1 MKRFFQILAMAA
13 LSVSLW
19 SCSKDAPA
27 DPIAP
32 VQPKPQL
39 TQLCLKGT
47 ITSMP
52 LARVNADGFEANDKV
67 GVYVAIA
74 STLNSAGNTLDN
86 EAFTYSSGNIAAPQG
101 KEVYWAS
108 DNVRLSVF
116 AYYPYVTGA
125 PKTGVVNFSVE
136 ADQSTSAK
144 YYGSDFISA
153 KSLNLAPQSSPV
165 ALTFNHLL
173 SRLDVELVAG
183 DGITQDELRA
193 AEKSLLVGGLDMS
206 GKVDIVAGTVV
217 GDEQFGDVAP
227 YKVDGD
233 SYSFIAYPCDEKLL
247 FRLEMDD
254 ELYSCSADI
263 ELKAGYRSEITITVN
278 KYEPQTLSL
287 SVVGINPWTDDAT
300 DYAAT
305 MDNFI
310 TFADAKFKGYLIG
323 ENLFAYDI
331 GTGSYVNTGNKI
343 DANHDGE
350 ISFAEA
356 EDVVYIGAINLG
368 ITSMAELHYFPNLEY
383 LSCNRNQLTALD
395 VSKNT
400 ALKSLSCVNNQ
411 LTALDVSKNIALESF
426 WCYDNQLTALDVSKN
441 TALKDLGCSYN
452 QLTALDVSK
461 NTSLEQLQCV
471 YNPLTSLDVSKNTAL
486 EFLVCGYNQLTAL
499 DVSKNTALEDLQC
512 YGNQL
517 TALDVSNNTVLVK
530 LNCGNNPLTTLDVS
544 TNTALKD
551 LHCYGNQLTSLDISK
566 NTELRSLLC
575 RHNQLTALDVSKN
588 TALTNIDVDEN
599 GLTEL
604 DLSKNTELISFSC
617 NTNELSS
624 LNLSNNTKLSLL
636 NCTYNDLVALDVSH
650 NVALENLTCF
660 NNQLTTLDVS
670 KNTNLRTLG
679 CNPMNDEN
687 GNNLL
692 TTIYTY
698 QGQTFESLD
707 KPDGAQ
713 LTVKPAN

>member
-32 VQPKPQL
+32 VQPNPQL

-67 GVYVAIA
+67 GVYVATA
-74 STLNSAGNTLDN
+74 STLNSIGNTLDN

-108 DNVRLSVF
+108 DDARLSVF

-193 AEKSLLVGGLDMS
+193 VEKSLLVGGLDMS

-233 SYSFIAYPCDEKLL
+233 SYSFIAYPCDEKLS

-287 SVVGINPWTDDAT
+287 SVVGINPWIDDAT
-300 DYAAT
+300 DYTAT
-305 MDNFI
+305 MDNEILDKNSNIIF
-310 TFADAKFKGYLIG
+310 TDANFKAFLVGEYLYVYNPDL
-323 ENLFAYDI
+323 EDESDDPAYEV
-331 GTGSYVNTGNKI
+331 SANKI
-343 DANHDGE
+343 DANDDGE
-350 ISFAEA
+350 ISIAEA
-356 EDVVYIGAINLG
+356 ENVVYLEIDGVGVSNL
-368 ITSMAELHYFPNLEY
+368 SELSYFTNLEGLMIYEEDNLTTIDLSRNTALKYLEFENCGLRALDLSYNTALKSLWCTDNQIANLNVSKNTALEY
-383 LSCNRNQLTALD
+383 LICDGNQLTALD

-400 ALKSLSCVNNQ
+400 ALKALYLDHNKLTNLDITNNTNLMYLSCDANGLSVLDVSNNTKLVEILCYENRLTRLDVSNNVSLIYLECGENQ
-411 LTALDVSKNIALESF
+411 LTALDVSNNTALENLFLGGNNLSQLNVSQNEALIELS
-426 WCYDNQLTALDVSKN
+426 CDNNQLTALDVSKN
-441 TALKDLGCSYN
+441 TALIKLYCES
-452 QLTALDVSK
+452 
-461 NTSLEQLQCV
+461 
-471 YNPLTSLDVSKNTAL
+471 
-486 EFLVCGYNQLTAL
+486 
-499 DVSKNTALEDLQC
+499 
-512 YGNQL
+512 NQL
-517 TALDVSNNTVLVK
+517 TALDVSNNT
-530 LNCGNNPLTTLDVS
+530 
-544 TNTALKD
+544 A
-551 LHCYGNQLTSLDISK
+551 
-566 NTELRSLLC
+566 
-575 RHNQLTALDVSKN
+575 LTALYCS
-588 TALTNIDVDEN
+588 
-599 GLTEL
+599 
-604 DLSKNTELISFSC
+604 
-617 NTNELSS
+617 
-624 LNLSNNTKLSLL
+624 
-636 NCTYNDLVALDVSH
+636 
-650 NVALENLTCF
+650 
-660 NNQLTTLDVS
+660 
-670 KNTNLRTLG
+670 
-679 CNPMNDEN
+679 PMNDEN

-698 QGQTFESLD
+698 QGQTFTTLK

-713 LTVKPAN
+713 LVVKPAN

>member
-32 VQPKPQL
+32 VQPNPQL

-52 LARVNADGFEANDKV
+52 LSRVNADGFEANDKV
-67 GVYVAIA
+67 GVYVATA

-108 DNVRLSVF
+108 DDVRLSVF

-217 GDEQFGDVAP
+217 GDEQFGDVTP

-233 SYSFIAYPCDEKLL
+233 SYSFIAYPCDEKLS

-263 ELKAGYRSEITITVN
+263 ELKAGYKSKITITVN

-305 MDNFI
+305 MDNEILDKNSNIIF
-310 TFADAKFKGYLIG
+310 TDANFKAFLVSEYL
-323 ENLFAYDI
+323 
-331 GTGSYVNTGNKI
+331 YVYNPDLEDDESDDLPFEESANKI
-343 DANHDGE
+343 DANNDGE
-350 ISFAEA
+350 ISIAEA
-356 EDVVYIGAINLG
+356 ENVVYLEIDGVGVSNL
-368 ITSMAELHYFPNLEY
+368 SELSYFTNLEGLIIYEEDNLTTIDLSHNTALKY
-383 LSCNRNQLTALD
+383 LELENCGLRALDLSYNTALKELWCSGNRLTILDVSKNTALLALVCDDNQLTTLDVSKNTALKGLLCSDNRLTALD

-400 ALKSLSCVNNQ
+400 ALVKLDCEDNP
-411 LTALDVSKNIALESF
+411 LT
-426 WCYDNQLTALDVSKN
+426 TLDVSKN
-441 TALKDLGCSYN
+441 TALKYF
-452 QLTALDVSK
+452 
-461 NTSLEQLQCV
+461 
-471 YNPLTSLDVSKNTAL
+471 Y
-486 EFLVCGYNQLTAL
+486 CG
-499 DVSKNTALEDLQC
+499 E
-512 YGNQL
+512 
-517 TALDVSNNTVLVK
+517 
-530 LNCGNNPLTTLDVS
+530 
-544 TNTALKD
+544 
-551 LHCYGNQLTSLDISK
+551 
-566 NTELRSLLC
+566 
-575 RHNQLTALDVSKN
+575 
-588 TALTNIDVDEN
+588 
-599 GLTEL
+599 
-604 DLSKNTELISFSC
+604 
-617 NTNELSS
+617 
-624 LNLSNNTKLSLL
+624 
-636 NCTYNDLVALDVSH
+636 
-650 NVALENLTCF
+650 
-660 NNQLTTLDVS
+660 NQLTTLDVS
-670 KNTNLRTLG
+670 KNTALIELD
-679 CNPMNDEN
+679 CSPMNDAN

-698 QGQTFESLD
+698 QGQSIPYLD
-707 KPDGAQ
+707 KPDATQ
-713 LTVKPAN
+713 LVVNSAN

>member
-32 VQPKPQL
+32 VQPNPQL

-67 GVYVAIA
+67 GVYVATA
-74 STLNSAGNTLDN
+74 STFNSAGNTLDN

-193 AEKSLLVGGLDMS
+193 AEKSLLVCGLDMS

-233 SYSFIAYPCDEKLL
+233 SYSFIAYPCDEKLS

-263 ELKAGYRSEITITVN
+263 ELKAGYKSKITITVN
-278 KYEPQTLSL
+278 KYEPQALSL
-287 SVVGINPWTDDAT
+287 SVVNISPWTDDTTNYTAS
-300 DYAAT
+300 
-305 MDNFI
+305 MDNNVDKNSII
-310 TFADAKFKGYLIG
+310 TFADANFKAYLIKAYLSVYNPEL
-323 ENLFAYDI
+323 ENDGDDDPPFEESA
-331 GTGSYVNTGNKI
+331 NKI
-343 DANHDGE
+343 DANNDGE
-350 ISFAEA
+350 ISIAEA
-356 EDVVYIGAINLG
+356 ENVVCLDIEDAYVSNLRELSYFKNLQCLG
-368 ITSMAELHYFPNLEY
+368 IYGEEELTSVDLSHNTALKYIEFCECYGLSSLNLSQNTALEW
-383 LSCNRNQLTALD
+383 LFCDTNQLTALDVSNNTALKTFGCGNNQLTALD

-400 ALKSLSCVNNQ
+400 VLKYFYCGENQ
-411 LTALDVSKNIALESF
+411 LTTLDVSKNIALES
-426 WCYDNQLTALDVSKN
+426 LDCE
-441 TALKDLGCSYN
+441 A
-452 QLTALDVSK
+452 
-461 NTSLEQLQCV
+461 
-471 YNPLTSLDVSKNTAL
+471 
-486 EFLVCGYNQLTAL
+486 
-499 DVSKNTALEDLQC
+499 
-512 YGNQL
+512 NQL
-517 TALDVSNNTVLVK
+517 TALDVSNNI
-530 LNCGNNPLTTLDVS
+530 
-544 TNTALKD
+544 ALK
-551 LHCYGNQLTSLDISK
+551 
-566 NTELRSLLC
+566 
-575 RHNQLTALDVSKN
+575 
-588 TALTNIDVDEN
+588 
-599 GLTEL
+599 
-604 DLSKNTELISFSC
+604 
-617 NTNELSS
+617 ELS
-624 LNLSNNTKLSLL
+624 
-636 NCTYNDLVALDVSH
+636 CA
-650 NVALENLTCF
+650 E
-660 NNQLTTLDVS
+660 NQLTTLDVS
-670 KNTNLRTLG
+670 KNTALIELD
-679 CNPMNDEN
+679 CSPMNDAN

-698 QGQTFESLD
+698 QGQSIPYLD
-707 KPDGAQ
+707 KPDATQ
-713 LTVKPAN
+713 LMVNSAN

>member
-1 MKRFFQILAMAA
+1 MAA

-32 VQPKPQL
+32 VQPNPQL

-67 GVYVAIA
+67 GVYVATA

-86 EAFTYSSGNIAAPQG
+86 EVFTYSSGNIAAPQG

-108 DNVRLSVF
+108 DDVRLSVF

-233 SYSFIAYPCDEKLL
+233 SYSFIAYPCDEKLS

-254 ELYSCSADI
+254 ELYSSSADI
-263 ELKAGYRSEITITVN
+263 ELKAGYRSEITITVD

-300 DYAAT
+300 NYAAT

-310 TFADAKFKGYLIG
+310 TFADAKFKEYLIG
-323 ENLFAYDI
+323 ANLFVYDI
-331 GTGSYVNTGNKI
+331 LTEQWVDTGNKI
-343 DANHDGE
+343 DANQDEE

-356 EDVVYIGAINLG
+356 ENVTYISISDLG
-368 ITSMAELHYFPNLEY
+368 ITSMAELRYFPNLERLY
-383 LSCNRNQLTALD
+383 CFKNQLRALDVSKNTALKNLHCGYSQLRALDVSKNTALEGLYFYGNQLTALDVSKNTALIELNCEGNQLTALDVSNNTALESFRCGNNQLTALDVSKNTALEDFWCYDNRLTALDVSKNTALGVLDCSNNQLTALDVSKNTALKDLRCYRNQLTALD

-400 ALKSLSCVNNQ
+400 ALENLSCNMNQ
-411 LTALDVSKNIALESF
+411 LTALDVSKNTALIKLY
-426 WCYDNQLTALDVSKN
+426 CYDNQLTALDVSKN
-441 TALKDLGCSYN
+441 TALKYFYCYN
-452 QLTALDVSK
+452 
-461 NTSLEQLQCV
+461 
-471 YNPLTSLDVSKNTAL
+471 
-486 EFLVCGYNQLTAL
+486 
-499 DVSKNTALEDLQC
+499 
-512 YGNQL
+512 
-517 TALDVSNNTVLVK
+517 
-530 LNCGNNPLTTLDVS
+530 
-544 TNTALKD
+544 
-551 LHCYGNQLTSLDISK
+551 
-566 NTELRSLLC
+566 
-575 RHNQLTALDVSKN
+575 NQLTALDVSKN
-588 TALTNIDVDEN
+588 TALT
-599 GLTEL
+599 
-604 DLSKNTELISFSC
+604 
-617 NTNELSS
+617 
-624 LNLSNNTKLSLL
+624 
-636 NCTYNDLVALDVSH
+636 
-650 NVALENLTCF
+650 
-660 NNQLTTLDVS
+660 TLY
-670 KNTNLRTLG
+670 
-679 CNPMNDEN
+679 CNPMDDEN

-698 QGQTFESLD
+698 QGQPFTTLE

-713 LTVKPAN
+713 LVVKPAN

>member
-1 MKRFFQILAMAA
+1 MKRFFQILAIAA

-32 VQPKPQL
+32 VQPDPQL

-67 GVYVAIA
+67 GVYVATA

-108 DNVRLSVF
+108 DNVRFSVF

-125 PKTGVVNFSVE
+125 PKTGVVNFTVE

-233 SYSFIAYPCDEKLL
+233 SYSFIAYPCDEKLS

-305 MDNFI
+305 MDNEILDKNSNIIF
-310 TFADAKFKGYLIG
+310 TDANFKAFLVSEYLYVYNPDL
-323 ENLFAYDI
+323 EDESDDPAYEV
-331 GTGSYVNTGNKI
+331 SANKI
-343 DANHDGE
+343 DANDDGE
-350 ISFAEA
+350 ISIAEA
-356 EDVVYIGAINLG
+356 ENVVYLEIDRVGVSNL
-368 ITSMAELHYFPNLEY
+368 SELSYFTNLEGLMIY
-383 LSCNRNQLTALD
+383 EEDNLTTIDLSRNTALKYIEFNECYGLSSLNLSQNTALEWLFCDENQLTALDVSNNIALMTLSCYGNQLTVLDVSKNTALKYFYCGENQLTTLDVSKNTALIELDCDNNQLTALD

-400 ALKSLSCVNNQ
+400 ALIELDCNN
-411 LTALDVSKNIALESF
+411 
-426 WCYDNQLTALDVSKN
+426 
-441 TALKDLGCSYN
+441 
-452 QLTALDVSK
+452 
-461 NTSLEQLQCV
+461 
-471 YNPLTSLDVSKNTAL
+471 
-486 EFLVCGYNQLTAL
+486 NQLTAL
-499 DVSKNTALEDLQC
+499 DVSKNTALEDL
-512 YGNQL
+512 
-517 TALDVSNNTVLVK
+517 
-530 LNCGNNPLTTLDVS
+530 
-544 TNTALKD
+544 
-551 LHCYGNQLTSLDISK
+551 HCDGNQLTSLDVSK

-575 RHNQLTALDVSKN
+575 IHNQLTALDVSKN
-588 TALTNIDVDEN
+588 TALTNIDVDDN

-624 LNLSNNTKLSLL
+624 LNLSNNTKLRLL

-670 KNTNLRTLG
+670 KNTNLRTLY

-698 QGQTFESLD
+698 QGQTFTTLQ

>member
-32 VQPKPQL
+32 VQPNPQL

-67 GVYVAIA
+67 GVYVATA

-108 DNVRLSVF
+108 DDVRFSVF

-233 SYSFIAYPCDEKLL
+233 SYSFIAYPCDEKLS

-263 ELKAGYRSEITITVN
+263 ELKAGYKSKITITVD

-287 SVVGINPWTDDAT
+287 SVVGINPWIDDAT
-300 DYAAT
+300 NYAAT
-305 MDNFI
+305 MDNEILDKNSNIIF
-310 TFADAKFKGYLIG
+310 TDANFKAFLVSEYLYVYNPDL
-323 ENLFAYDI
+323 EDESDDPAYEV
-331 GTGSYVNTGNKI
+331 SANKI
-343 DANHDGE
+343 DANDDGE
-350 ISFAEA
+350 ISIAEA
-356 EDVVYIGAINLG
+356 ENVVYLEIDRVGVSNL
-368 ITSMAELHYFPNLEY
+368 SELSYFANLEGLMIYEEDNLTTIDLSHNTTLKYLEFENCGLRALDLSYNTALKSLWCTDNQIANLNVSKNTALEY
-383 LSCNRNQLTALD
+383 LICDGNQLEELDVSHNTALKALYLDHNKLTNLDITNNTNLMYLSCDANGLSVLDVSNNTKLVEILCYENRLTRLDVSNNVSLIYLECGENQLTALDVSNNTALENLFLGGNNLSQLNVSQNEALIELSCDNNQLTALD

-400 ALKSLSCVNNQ
+400 AL
-411 LTALDVSKNIALESF
+411 I
-426 WCYDNQLTALDVSKN
+426 
-441 TALKDLGCSYN
+441 
-452 QLTALDVSK
+452 
-461 NTSLEQLQCV
+461 
-471 YNPLTSLDVSKNTAL
+471 
-486 EFLVCGYNQLTAL
+486 
-499 DVSKNTALEDLQC
+499 
-512 YGNQL
+512 
-517 TALDVSNNTVLVK
+517 
-530 LNCGNNPLTTLDVS
+530 
-544 TNTALKD
+544 
-551 LHCYGNQLTSLDISK
+551 
-566 NTELRSLLC
+566 ELR
-575 RHNQLTALDVSKN
+575 
-588 TALTNIDVDEN
+588 
-599 GLTEL
+599 
-604 DLSKNTELISFSC
+604 
-617 NTNELSS
+617 
-624 LNLSNNTKLSLL
+624 
-636 NCTYNDLVALDVSH
+636 
-650 NVALENLTCF
+650 
-660 NNQLTTLDVS
+660 
-670 KNTNLRTLG
+670 
-679 CNPMNDEN
+679 CNPMDDEN

-698 QGQTFESLD
+698 QGQTFTNLS

-713 LTVKPAN
+713 LVVKPAN

>member
-27 DPIAP
+27 DPVAP
-32 VQPKPQL
+32 VQPNPQL

-67 GVYVAIA
+67 GVYVATA

-108 DNVRLSVF
+108 DNVRFSVF
-116 AYYPYVTGA
+116 AYYPYVAGA
-125 PKTGVVNFSVE
+125 PKTGVVNFTVE

-233 SYSFIAYPCDEKLL
+233 SYSFIAYPCDEKLS

-263 ELKAGYRSEITITVN
+263 ELKAGYKSKITITVD

-310 TFADAKFKGYLIG
+310 TFADAKFKEWLIG
-323 ENLFAYDI
+323 ANLFAYDI
-331 GTGSYVNTGNKI
+331 GAGGYVNTGNKI

-356 EDVVYIGAINLG
+356 ENVTYIYIPNLG

-383 LSCNRNQLTALD
+383 LYCYNNQLTALD

-400 ALKSLSCVNNQ
+400 ALKFFWCSNNQ
-411 LTALDVSKNIALESF
+411 LTALDVSKNTALATFWCSNNQLTALDVSKNTALEDLSCNNNQLTALDVSKNTALEELNCINNQLTALDVSKNTALKELYCALNQLTALDVSKNTALKFLRCYDNQLTALDVSKNTALESF

-441 TALKDLGCSYN
+441 TVLTDLY
-452 QLTALDVSK
+452 
-461 NTSLEQLQCV
+461 
-471 YNPLTSLDVSKNTAL
+471 
-486 EFLVCGYNQLTAL
+486 
-499 DVSKNTALEDLQC
+499 
-512 YGNQL
+512 
-517 TALDVSNNTVLVK
+517 
-530 LNCGNNPLTTLDVS
+530 
-544 TNTALKD
+544 
-551 LHCYGNQLTSLDISK
+551 
-566 NTELRSLLC
+566 
-575 RHNQLTALDVSKN
+575 
-588 TALTNIDVDEN
+588 
-599 GLTEL
+599 
-604 DLSKNTELISFSC
+604 
-617 NTNELSS
+617 
-624 LNLSNNTKLSLL
+624 
-636 NCTYNDLVALDVSH
+636 
-650 NVALENLTCF
+650 
-660 NNQLTTLDVS
+660 
-670 KNTNLRTLG
+670 

-698 QGQTFESLD
+698 QGQTFTTLQ

-713 LTVKPAN
+713 LVVKPAN